1 MNPACA
7 AHCWI
12 SANTFSANNPKENSM
27 HTLTA
32 TYRIVTPMFLGDA
45 EQKATEIRPPSVKGA
60 LRFWWRA
67 LNWGRFRNGTDDA
80 TALQNLHEAEAE
92 LFGAAADEKNNKLG
106 QSQFLIQIMPAR
118 RSKES
123 AWPRNQTPS
132 GYLGLG
138 LFSMPG
144 HPQREGFMEQQDFT
158 VTLRFKPGTDERI
171 DKNEI
176 QVRDALTALSL
187 FGGLGSR
194 ARRGFGSV
202 ALITLDGIPHSI
214 KTKKDYASQL
224 SELLSRYPKTESL
237 PPFTA
242 FSTQSRLALFA
253 TAQSARQAHEKFG
266 RAYQQYRGQ
275 PSKLR
280 GRIKAGFGLPLT
292 GVSPDRRASP
302 LLMHIHPVG
311 GAFQAGTLYM
321 PSVFH
326 PKWDKVHDYVV
337 EDFLKNNES
346 ITL

>member
-1 MNPACA
+1 
-7 AHCWI
+7 
-12 SANTFSANNPKENSM
+12 M

-45 EQKATEIRPPSVKGA
+45 DQKATEIRPPSVKGA

-67 LNWGRFRNGTDDA
+67 LNWGRFRNGADDA
-80 TALQNLHEAEAE
+80 TALKKLHAEEAA

-106 QSQFLIQIMPAR
+106 QSQFLIQILPAK

-123 AWPRNQTPS
+123 AWPENQTPS

-138 LFSMPG
+138 LFPMQG
-144 HPQREGFMEQQDFT
+144 HQRREGFMEQQDFT
-158 VTLRFKPGTDERI
+158 VTLRFKPGADEMV
-171 DKNEI
+171 DKAETQI
-176 QVRDALTALSL
+176 RDALTALSL

-202 ALITLDGIPHSI
+202 ALITLDGVAHSI
-214 KTKKDYASQL
+214 KTKQDYANQVSGL
-224 SELLSRYPKTESL
+224 MSRYPKAESL

-242 FSTQSRLALFA
+242 FSKQSRLALFA
-253 TAQSARQAHEKFG
+253 TAQSARQAHRG
-266 RAYQQYRGQ
+266 LGSAYQQYRGQ

-292 GVSPDRRASP
+292 GVSQERRASP

-311 GAFQAGTLYM
+311 GEFQASTLYM
-321 PSVFH
+321 SAVFH
-326 PKWDKVHDYVV
+326 PNWDKVHDYVV
-337 EDFLKNNES
+337 EDFLKEKEG
-346 ITL
+346 IAL